1 MFNILCLPKGLI
13 ALGIGKKVKDLRVRL
28 GLTQE
33 DLADRAELSKGF
45 ISQVE
50 RDLTSPSIST
60 LIQILE
66 CLGTNLKDFFADTQD
81 KKTVYKKQD
90 MFVKTDVEQKTEIVW
105 LLPNA
110 QGCSL
115 EPILL
120 TILPG
125 GRSWP
130 DHPHEGDEFGYV
142 LSGTVTL
149 HLGDKCMRIR
159 RGESFF
165 YSPKH
170 THYLENK
177 GSTVAK
183 VMWVSSPPSF

>member
-1 MFNILCLPKGLI
+1 MD
-13 ALGIGKKVKDLRVRL
+13 IGKKVKDLRVRL

-50 RDLTSPSIST
+50 RGLTSPSIAT
-60 LIQILE
+60 LEELLE
-66 CLGTNLKDFFADTQD
+66 CLGTTLKDFFADVAEP
-81 KKTVYKKQD
+81 KTVCKKQD
-90 MFVKTDVEQKTEIVW
+90 MYIKEDAERKTQIVW
-105 LLPNA
+105 LLPGA

-120 TILPG
+120 TIEPG
-125 GRSWP
+125 GSTWP
-130 DHPHEGDEFGYV
+130 DPPHEGDEFGYV
-142 LSGTVTL
+142 LVGTVTL
-149 HLGDKCMRIR
+149 HLGDKKHKVK

-170 THYLENK
+170 THHLENT
-177 GSTVAK
+177 GGAPARVL
-183 VMWVSSPPSF
+183 WVSSPPTF

>member
-1 MFNILCLPKGLI
+1 ME
-13 ALGIGKKVKDLRVRL
+13 IGKKVKDLRIRL

-50 RDLTSPSIST
+50 RDLTSPSIAT
-60 LIQILE
+60 LEQILE
-66 CLGTNLKDFFADTQD
+66 CLGTTLKDFFAEVQEQP
-81 KKTVYKKQD
+81 KTVYKKQD
-90 MFVKTDVEQKTEIVW
+90 MYVKTDLEQGTEIVW
-105 LLPNA
+105 LLPGA

-120 TILPG
+120 SLEPNGKT
-125 GRSWP
+125 WP
-130 DHPHEGDEFGYV
+130 DPPHEGDEFGYV
-142 LSGTVTL
+142 LSGTITL
-149 HLGDKCMRIR
+149 HLGDKQLRVK

-170 THYLENK
+170 THYLENTS
-177 GSTVAK
+177 GQTAK
-183 VMWVSSPPSF
+183 VIWVSSPPTF